1 MTRAFKGKSAMA
13 NATASKFD
21 AKLFL
26 AKLGKGQK
34 GQLCN
39 KGEGV
44 YAQGESATAVFF
56 IKSGKVKVAVVS
68 AQGREAVVALLTR
81 GDFFGEGCLAG
92 QQKRTASVVAIEDCS
107 LVRIEKAAIQALLRD
122 DPDFA
127 GVFITHLLARG
138 IRVEEDLIDQLFN
151 SSEKRLAR
159 ALLLLAN
166 FGTEGP
172 QMPIVTKLS
181 HETLAEMVGTTR
193 SRISFFMNK
202 FRKLGFI
209 EYNGTLQIHNSL
221 LSVLLNDKDSPHKLI
236 VPAHDGVSATA
247 PCRRRAPK
255 SS

>member
-1 MTRAFKGKSAMA
+1 MA
-13 NATASKFD
+13 ISTASKFD

-34 GQLCN
+34 GQICK
-39 KGEGV
+39 KGERV
-44 YAQGESATAVFF
+44 YAQGDSASAVFF

-68 AQGREAVVALLTR
+68 AQGREAVVALLTK

-92 QQKRTASVVAIEDCS
+92 QQRRTASVISIEDCN
-107 LVRIEKAAIQALLRD
+107 LVRIEKAAIQSLLRD
-122 DPDFA
+122 DADFA
-127 GVFITHLLARG
+127 GVFMTHLLARS

-166 FGTEGP
+166 FGTDGP

-209 EYNGTLQIHNSL
+209 EYNGTLQVHNSL

-236 VPAHDGVSATA
+236 APTHNGVRTVA
-247 PCRRRAPK
+247 PRRRTPRI
-255 SS
+255 S

>member
-1 MTRAFKGKSAMA
+1 MA

-34 GQLCN
+34 GQLSK
-39 KGEGV
+39 KGDGI
-44 YAQGESATAVFF
+44 YAQGEIASAVFY
-56 IKSGKVKVAVVS
+56 IKTGKVKVAVVS
-68 AQGREAVVALLTR
+68 AQGREAVVALLTK

-92 QQKRTASVVAIEDCS
+92 QQRRTASVVAIEDCN

-127 GVFITHLLARG
+127 GIFMSHLLARS

-166 FGTEGP
+166 FGTDGP

-193 SRISFFMNK
+193 SRISFFMNN

-221 LSVLLNDKDSPHKLI
+221 LSVLLNDKDSPHKLHPAAFRP
-236 VPAHDGVSATA
+236 VPATKPRTGK
-247 PCRRRAPK
+247 PK
-255 SS
+255 AK